1 MLVVLD
7 TNILV
12 SALLSPFGPPARMLD
27 MVLSGDLRAA
37 FDDRLLAEY
46 REALARPKFSFAPED
61 VAVVLAYLEAD
72 GEPVTARPLPCELQP
87 RRSALPGSSDA
98 SGGGAHYR
106 QHRTLPG
113 NNARWSSGGCSG
125 RLRQDMAEV
134 GIAPS
139 NHPGRCQEKP
149 A

>member
-1 MLVVLD
+1 MLAVLD

-12 SALLSPFGPPARMLD
+12 SALLSPFGPPARVLD

-72 GEPVTARPLPCELQP
+72 GEPVTARPLPCELSNP
-87 RRSALPGSSDA
+87 DDLPFLEAATQAEAVLITGNT
-98 SGGGAHYR
+98 AHYPETMR
-106 QHRTLPG
+106 GGVRVVAPGDFVRT
-113 NNARWSSGGCSG
+113 W
-125 RLRQDMAEV
+125 Q
-134 GIAPS
+134 
-139 NHPGRCQEKP
+139 K
-149 A
+149 